1 MRLVPHVRRFTLAG
15 LAMAALLAPAAAQ
28 EPRST
33 APNALTAQERT
44 QPGWQGMH
52 TSFLERAKQGDVG
65 LLFIGDSIT
74 QGWGGAPKVWGRFYG
89 PRKAANFGI
98 GGDQTG
104 HLLWR
109 IDHDELKG
117 ISPKAV
123 VLMIG
128 TNNLGQDKDGDI
140 AAGIEA
146 VVKAIRA
153 KLPEAKVL
161 LLGVFPRAEKP
172 EAGERGR
179 LKAINEQISKL
190 DDDKAVHY
198 LDIGKAF
205 LDEDGTISKEI
216 MPDFLHL
223 SSKGYRRWADAI
235 EPTLWKLVDEK

>member
-1 MRLVPHVRRFTLAG
+1 MRLVPDVRRITLAG
-15 LAMAALLAPAAAQ
+15 MALAALTASAVAQ
-28 EPRST
+28 DPKTS

-44 QPGWQGMH
+44 QPWWQGMH
-52 TSFLERAKQGDVG
+52 QSFLERAKQGDVG

-74 QGWGGAPKVWGRFYG
+74 QGWGNAPKVWDRFYG
-89 PRKAANFGI
+89 PRKPANFGI

-128 TNNLGQDKDGDI
+128 TNNLGSDKDADI

-153 KLPEAKVL
+153 KLPDAKLL
-161 LLGVFPRAEKP
+161 LLGVFPRSEKP
-172 EAGERGR
+172 TEQARGR
-179 LKAINEQISKL
+179 IKDINERISKL
-190 DDDKAVHY
+190 DDGKSIHY
-198 LDIGKAF
+198 LDIGKVF
-205 LDEDGTISKEI
+205 LEDDGTLSKEI

-223 SSKGYRRWADAI
+223 STKGYRRWADAI
-235 EPTLWKLVDEK
+235 EPTLWSLVDEK